1 MDVFHT
7 LAQMAVAVTG
17 FSSLVIIFGGGSS
30 VWTGQHF
37 VTFAFSLSWSIGS
50 IFLSLLPIILVEFGM
65 HLSAAAQYG
74 LFLLVAYMFVIAGA
88 LTYARIKLAGN
99 GIGGIRRRL
108 SVGMTLV
115 FLAIVSCAL
124 AAGLGLLPGPARA
137 WYATTIVLLLA
148 HATGELGILVVQSM
162 RLPRVG

>member
-30 VWTGQHF
+30 VWTSQHF
-37 VTFAFSLSWSIGS
+37 VTFAFSLAWSIGS
-50 IFLSLLPIILVEFGM
+50 IFLSLLPIILVEFG
-65 HLSAAAQYG
+65 LTLAEAAQHG
-74 LFLLVAYMFVIAGA
+74 LFLQFAYMFAVAGG
-88 LTYARIKLAGN
+88 LTYARARLAGD
-99 GIGGIRRRL
+99 GIREVRRRV

-115 FLAIVSCAL
+115 FIGIVSCAL
-124 AAGLGLLPGPARA
+124 LAGLGLLPGQSRA
-137 WYATTIVLLLA
+137 WYATTIVFLLA

-162 RLPRVG
+162 RLPRAG